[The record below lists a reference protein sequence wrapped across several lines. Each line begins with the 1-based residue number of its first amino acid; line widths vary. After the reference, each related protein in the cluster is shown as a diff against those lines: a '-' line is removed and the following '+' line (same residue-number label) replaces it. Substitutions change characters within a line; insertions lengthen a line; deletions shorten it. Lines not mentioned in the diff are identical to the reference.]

1 LCYSKF
7 GKELGMAFQ
16 IYDDWLG
23 IWGDPLVTGKSACSD
38 MVEGKKSMPVLI
50 GFEKSKRF
58 HKRWMKKAITQDESA
73 TLAEWLSEDKVE
85 E

>member
-1 LCYSKF
+1 
-7 GKELGMAFQ
+7 MAFQ

-23 IWGDPLVTGKSACSD
+23 IWGDPLVTGKSASSD
-38 MVEGKKSMPVLI
+38 LVEGKKSLPVLI

-58 HKRWMKKAITQDESA
+58 HERWVKKAITQEESA

-85 E
+85 ESVMNEFRIWN